1 MVLGLPKADGR
12 RLCACA
18 LQFDAQQKTAL
29 VVYPETHEE
38 EWSNLQ
44 ELVQERCIAVGES
57 T

>member
-1 MVLGLPKADGR
+1 MADEWCL
-12 RLCACA
+12 RLCV

-44 ELVQERCIAVGES
+44 ELVQERCIAVGKS